1 MVSSYLRGGVAD
13 ADGSTATVGDGV
25 ADKISFLAPDSK
37 RGMAMPMPFTSR
49 GSLTCAM
56 RRTSNVEQVT
66 GRVLI
71 AGCLRGRKIEIA
83 LRCVEKN
90 GKKAAR
96 NHSQAASPFQDGHR
110 RQRRVALQIPL
121 MAPML
126 SSAHA
131 NGAPS
136 TVAVRR

>member
-25 ADKISFLAPDSK
+25 AAKISFLAPDSK

-71 AGCLRGRKIEIA
+71 RGCLCGRKIEIA
-83 LRCVEKN
+83 LRSLKRT
-90 GKKAAR
+90 A
-96 NHSQAASPFQDGHR
+96 R
-110 RQRRVALQIPL
+110 RQQGTTHKLRRRSKPVVV
-121 MAPML
+121 
-126 SSAHA
+126 SR
-131 NGAPS
+131 GAS
-136 TVAVRR
+136 RSKFR